1 MRLMF
6 IAVVVTAAWVLP
18 LAGASVMRRH
28 GSPQQVIGFSL
39 ASLAAMGAGLIVGL
53 GAILDPGALPVRDL
67 PALLG
72 RCVDAAGRILEHPVR
87 HWPRIMAAFVLLA
100 VLARLA
106 WSWIA
111 SVRDARSRSRM
122 LDAIGREA
130 PSADVAGMN
139 LILVPAE
146 EPFAF
151 TVGLRRRR
159 VIVSTPVLSALGT
172 NERMAVLAHEIA
184 HVRGWHPALLSIGM
198 VLSRAFPFIRPV
210 RVCADQLLI
219 GIEMAADQAAARA
232 VGDPLIVARALLAL
246 APYTPK
252 GTAAVGVTGTDLGT
266 RVERLTSDDPAT
278 TRGHRVAPWMM
289 GSAVTLASV
298 LLLVLPASAQA
309 LTGDGR
315 VLAIHAACHLPHTST
330 EVRTAA
336 TWHDYDAV

>member
-1 MRLMF
+1 MRLSF
-6 IAVVVTAAWVLP
+6 IVILVTAAWVLP
-18 LAGASVMRRH
+18 LAGARVMERH

-67 PALLG
+67 PSLLG

-87 HWPRIMAAFVLLA
+87 HWPRIIAAILLLA
-100 VLARLA
+100 VIARLA

-130 PSADVAGMN
+130 PSADVAGMS
-139 LILVPAE
+139 LVVVPAE

-159 VIVSTPVLSALGT
+159 VIVSTPVLSTLGEG
-172 NERMAVLAHEIA
+172 ERMAVLAHEHA
-184 HVRGWHPALLSIGM
+184 HVRGWHPALLSIGT
-198 VLSRAFPFIRPV
+198 VLSRAFPFIRPL
-210 RVCADQLLI
+210 RACADQLVVGL
-219 GIEMAADQAAARA
+219 EMAADQAAARA

-246 APYTPK
+246 APHAPK
-252 GTAAVGVTGTDLGT
+252 GTAGLGVAGTDIGT
-266 RVERLTSDDPAT
+266 RVARLTSINPGTA
-278 TRGHRVAPWMM
+278 RGRRAAAWMV
-289 GSAVTLASV
+289 GSAVTLAFV

-315 VLAIHAACHLPHTST
+315 VLAIHAACHLPHS
-330 EVRTAA
+330 AI
-336 TWHDYDAV
+336 